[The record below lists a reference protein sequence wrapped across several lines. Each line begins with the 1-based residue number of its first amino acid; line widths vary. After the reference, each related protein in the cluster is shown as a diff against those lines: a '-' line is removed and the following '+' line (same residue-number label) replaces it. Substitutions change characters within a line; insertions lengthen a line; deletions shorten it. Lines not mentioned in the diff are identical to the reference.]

1 MSNLQLI
8 ATSAF
13 GLEAV
18 VARELHQL
26 GYTDTKSFNGYVEFA
41 GDASAIARTNLWIRS
56 ADRILIKMGEFEA
69 STFDALFE
77 QTKSLPWEDILDED
91 ARFPVECRTVKSTLS
106 SAPACQSIVK
116 KAVVEALK
124 RAYNIEVF
132 SESGPVYG
140 IEVAL
145 HNDRAVLTIDTSGEG
160 LHKRGYRKL
169 SALAPIKETLAAALV
184 LLSRWQGHRPFADPL
199 CGSGTIAIEAA
210 MIGLNMAPGAKRT
223 FAAED
228 WPLLFLDEWQ
238 EARTEAEDLMKR
250 DINLE
255 IFASDIDKQVLS
267 LAEYHTRTAGVGN
280 YVKLMQKDVAAFHP
294 NLPYGCIVTNPPY
307 GERLF
312 DKNEVERLYRTMGK
326 AFKKEETWS
335 CFIITSHPLFE
346 KLYGKRADK
355 KRKLYNGRIQTNLYQ
370 YLGPLPP
377 RRFNTLQSN
386 DEQ

>member
-8 ATSAF
+8 ATSTF

-26 GYTDTKSFNGYVEFA
+26 GYTETKSFNGYVEFA
-41 GDASAIARTNLWIRS
+41 GDTSAIARTNLWIRS
-56 ADRILIKMGEFEA
+56 ADRILIKMGEFDA
-69 STFDALFE
+69 FSFDELFE
-77 QTKSLPWEDILDED
+77 QTKALHWEDFLDED
-91 ARFPVECRTVKSTLS
+91 ARFPVECRTIKSTLS

-124 RAYNIEVF
+124 RAYEIEIF
-132 SESGPVYG
+132 AESGAFYG
-140 IEVAL
+140 IEIAL
-145 HNDRAVLTIDTSGEG
+145 HNDRALLTLDTSGVG

-210 MIGLNMAPGAKRT
+210 MIGLNMAPGVNRE
-223 FAAED
+223 FAAEE
-228 WPLLFLDEWQ
+228 WPLLFSDEWQ
-238 EARTEAEDLMKR
+238 RAREEARDLVKR
-250 DINLE
+250 DLTLE
-255 IFASDIDKQVLS
+255 IFASDIDTEVLS
-267 LAEYHTRTAGVGN
+267 LAEYHVRAAGVGQF
-280 YVKLMQKDVAAFHP
+280 VKLTQKDVAAFHP
-294 NLPYGCIVTNPPY
+294 DLPYGCIVTNPPY

-312 DKNEVERLYRTMGK
+312 EQKEVERLYRQMGK
-326 AFKKEETWS
+326 TFAKMDTWS
-335 CFIITSHPLFE
+335 AFIITSHTSFE
-346 KLYGKRADK
+346 RLYGKRADK

-377 RRFNTLQSN
+377 RHFK